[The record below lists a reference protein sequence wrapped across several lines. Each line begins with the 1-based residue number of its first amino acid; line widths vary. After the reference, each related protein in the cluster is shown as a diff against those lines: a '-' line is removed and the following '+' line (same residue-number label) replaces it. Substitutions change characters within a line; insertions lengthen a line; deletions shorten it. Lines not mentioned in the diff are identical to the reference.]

1 MSKITTNMDKAKDFH
16 KSKIR
21 EKRKPL
27 LEALDIEFIRALETG
42 ADTSTIVSKKNAL
55 RNATATAGIST
66 ATSIAELKAQWDT
79 SILGTSPYT

>member
-1 MSKITTNMDKAKDFH
+1 MAKITTNMDKAKDFH
-16 KSKIR
+16 KGKIR

-55 RNATATAGIST
+55 RNATAAAGIST
-66 ATSIAELKAQWDT
+66 ATSIADLKAQWDT

>member
-1 MSKITTNMDKAKDFH
+1 MTKITTNMNKAKDFH
-16 KSKIR
+16 KNKIR

-55 RNATATAGIST
+55 RNATASAGIST
-66 ATSIAELKAQWDT
+66 ATSIADLKAQWDT
-79 SILGTSPYT
+79 DILGASPY

>member
-1 MSKITTNMDKAKDFH
+1 MDKARDFH

-55 RNATATAGIST
+55 RDATASAGISD

-79 SILGTSPYT
+79 DILGASPYT